1 MDLSKAFD
9 YISHDLLKAKLY
21 AYGFSEK
28 SVTFLYSYLKGRK
41 QNVNKFDD
49 ILSTFQSLISGV
61 PQGSILDPILF
72 NIFLN
77 DLLTTLEN

>member
-28 SVTFLYSYLKGRK
+28 SATFLYSYLKGR
-41 QNVNKFDD
+41 KFDD